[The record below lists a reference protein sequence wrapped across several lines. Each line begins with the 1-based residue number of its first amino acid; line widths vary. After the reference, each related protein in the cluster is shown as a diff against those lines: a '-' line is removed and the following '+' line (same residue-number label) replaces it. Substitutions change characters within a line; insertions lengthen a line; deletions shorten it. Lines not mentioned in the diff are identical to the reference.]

1 MTIREL
7 RALLFN
13 VENQDLTVKELRALL
28 FQVDEQDAEITETQL
43 MNLTRGEK

>member
-1 MTIREL
+1 MTVREL

-13 VENQDLTVKELRALL
+13 VTNQELTVKELRALL

-43 MNLTRGEK
+43 MNLTREDK